1 MWFTD
6 KTWLKPVLATA
17 IAGTLAGCA
26 SGPKVYDRAA
36 LAPAEQSLIE
46 SKPAVLQADFQN
58 LFEEGQRN

>member
-46 SKPAVLQADFQN
+46 SKPADRKSVV
-58 LFEEGQRN
+58 